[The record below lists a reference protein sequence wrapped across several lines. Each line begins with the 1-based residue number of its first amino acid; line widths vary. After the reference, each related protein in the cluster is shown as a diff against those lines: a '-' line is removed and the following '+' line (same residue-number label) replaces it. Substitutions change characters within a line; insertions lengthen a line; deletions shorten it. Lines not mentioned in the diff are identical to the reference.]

1 MVMSCGGETLLSI
14 SKYPSEFVLM
24 CSLRVDEQL
33 SSYAS
38 IKQAAG
44 DGAEIASFELLFLEN
59 MVLSLDSLFGHR
71 ARGQEGKDGNP
82 LNEVRMI
89 CGTLMRGES
98 CLRADSTI
106 RYDPAKAVLGTRIG
120 DPIPWTTEGIGR
132 LCHAFLDEIGKK
144 YP

>member
-1 MVMSCGGETLLSI
+1 MLS
-14 SKYPSEFVLM
+14 
-24 CSLRVDEQL
+24 Q
-33 SSYAS
+33 SSYPAAYVAAS
-38 IKQAAG
+38 RAAVR
-44 DGAEIASFELLFLEN
+44 DHLDAYDALPLSAADRAAFEPGYLRQL
-59 MVLSLDSLFGHR
+59 VLALDTYALHR
-71 ARGQEGKDGNP
+71 SRGQEGKDGNP
-82 LNEVRMI
+82 LNEVRTI